1 MLKRS
6 VVALILAPILIYVVL
21 FTPVIVTALAVGV
34 FCAFAVY
41 ELLYK
46 TGLVR
51 NVRMIVYSMIAAFLV
66 VLWSYFGC
74 PGIYAVLGSLVF
86 YMLLFLEIM
95 ISKLQVPFSQAA
107 MCLVGGVVIPF
118 LFSGLV
124 RILCMEHG
132 RYFIMLPFVA
142 AFMPDIGAYFVG
154 VLFGKHKLCP
164 LISPKKTVEGLIGG
178 ILSGV
183 LGLVVYGMIL
193 QHFFDLSVNYLFVVI
208 IGIASAGFSVFGD
221 LSFSVIKRQTGIK
234 DYGDLF
240 PGHGGVLDRFDSV
253 IMVTPLI
260 EVLLSLI
267 PMVN

>member
-1 MLKRS
+1 MLKRTI
-6 VVALILAPILIYVVL
+6 VALILAPILVYVVL
-21 FTPVIVTALAVGV
+21 FAPVIVTALCAGF
-34 FCAFAVY
+34 FCSFAAF

-46 TGLVR
+46 TGLVK
-51 NVRMIVYSMIAAFLV
+51 NVRMVAYSMIAAFLV
-66 VLWSYFGC
+66 CLWSYFGC
-74 PGIYAVLGSLVF
+74 SGIVAVLGLLVF
-86 YMLLFLEIM
+86 YMLLFVEIM
-95 ISKLQVPFSQAA
+95 FSQLKIPFSQVA
-107 MCLVGGVVIPF
+107 MCLVAGAVIPF
-118 LFSGLV
+118 FFSGLV
-124 RILCMEHG
+124 RILCMSYG

-178 ILSGV
+178 ILFGV
-183 LGLVVYGMIL
+183 LGLVVYGVIL
-193 QHFFDLSVNYLFVVI
+193 QFLFDLSVNYWVVVVI
-208 IGIASAGFSVFGD
+208 GLASSAFSVFGD

-253 IMVTPLI
+253 IIVTPLI

-267 PMVN
+267 PMIR